1 MFLLQPLW
9 LEKGYERRGRRQMFD
24 TPSNL
29 TTGNEKPQHGAAAG
43 RRVTRLGKGT
53 ARERSRSII
62 RIAQVHDRLLRHCH
76 FWFKTLL
83 YNLLSIE

>member
-1 MFLLQPLW
+1 
-9 LEKGYERRGRRQMFD
+9 MFD

-29 TTGNEKPQHGAAAG
+29 TTGNAKPQHGAAAG

-62 RIAQVHDRLLRHCH
+62 RIAQCDPLVERRPRLPGRPRGDDDPWNAVLHEGASPS
-76 FWFKTLL
+76 LQGQ
-83 YNLLSIE
+83 E